1 MISLRDYQER
11 AVEEIRK
18 AFTAGRRRVLLV
30 SPTGSGKTVM
40 FAWVGAAVAT
50 KGKRVVVLVH
60 RQELVKQV
68 SAALTAMGVAHGRI
82 AAGSPQTDHP
92 VQVAMIGTLA
102 RRLERT
108 PPFDLIVIDEAHHGV
123 AGSWKA
129 VMTAM
134 PNAFVLGVTATPQ
147 RLDGK
152 GLGAVFDEM
161 IEGPTVADLTAAGF
175 LVPAYVYGSLR
186 HLDLSS
192 VRSRGGDYVPEDLAK
207 IMAQEALTDDAIAH
221 WRRRAAGVP
230 TVAFCTTIAHSKA
243 LTAQFCSVGIT
254 AGHIDGSTD
263 PAERARLITALGT
276 GEIQVLSNADLIG
289 EGLDI
294 PTVGAVILLRPTKS
308 VARYLQA
315 IGRALRPAAGKDR
328 AIVLD
333 HAASWWTFG
342 LPDAPRVW
350 SLADAP
356 SRTKAGAQAPG
367 TRLRQCTS
375 CGGVHPPRTP
385 TCATCATDLQPGPI
399 EAREIEAE
407 DLARRLQ
414 AERALAERLKRMSH
428 AEVKTWA
435 DTLEKLEFAARVKG
449 YKAGWIWHSHREL
462 TGAPDQ

>member
-1 MISLRDYQER
+1 MIKLRLYQEKS
-11 AVEEIRK
+11 VGEIRE
-18 AFTAGRRRVLLV
+18 AFLAGVRRVLLV

-40 FAWVGAAVAT
+40 FSWLGAAVAA

-82 AAGSPQTDHP
+82 AAGSPQTQEP

-108 PPFDLIVIDEAHHGV
+108 PPFDLIVIDESHHGV
-123 AGSWKA
+123 AGSWIA
-129 VMTAM
+129 VMAAM

-152 GLGAVFDEM
+152 GLGAVFDRM

-175 LVPAYVYGSLR
+175 LVPARVYGSLR

-192 VRSRGGDYVPEDLAK
+192 VRSRGGDYVPEDLAR
-207 IMAQEALTDDAIAH
+207 IMAQQALTDDVIAH
-221 WRRRAAGVP
+221 WKRRAAGVP
-230 TVAFCTTIAHSKA
+230 TVAFCTTITHSQA
-243 LTAQFCSVGIT
+243 LAAQFCAIGIP
-254 AGHIDGSTD
+254 AGHVDGSTD
-263 PAERARLITALGT
+263 PAERARLIAALGT

-315 IGRALRPAAGKDR
+315 IGRALRPAPGKDR

-342 LPDAPRVW
+342 LPDAPRFW
-350 SLADAP
+350 SLADGP
-356 SRTKAGAQAPG
+356 SRAKAGAQAPG

-375 CGGVHPPRTP
+375 CGGIHPPRTP
-385 TCATCATDLQPGPI
+385 TCATCAADLQPSPV

-407 DLARRLQ
+407 ELARRLQ
-414 AERALAERLKRMSH
+414 AERALSERIRRMSH

-435 DTLEKLEFAARVKG
+435 DTLEKLQFAARAKG
-449 YKAGWIWHSHREL
+449 YKAGWIWHCHREL
-462 TGAPDQ
+462 TMTSDH